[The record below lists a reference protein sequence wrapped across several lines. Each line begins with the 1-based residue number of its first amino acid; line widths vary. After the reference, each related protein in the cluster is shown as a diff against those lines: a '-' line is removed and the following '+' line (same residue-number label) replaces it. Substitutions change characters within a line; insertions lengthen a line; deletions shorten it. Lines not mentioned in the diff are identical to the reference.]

1 VRYDLVTA
9 VNNIAESQSAPT
21 TQTLKDIDKLANY
34 TFRYP
39 EAYLLFKATDMILK
53 VHYDSSLKAHARHK
67 AGVVLYLSNKNTA
80 PEEIGNITEV
90 ISKKPTGVVASISEG
105 EYCTAFIGGQAA
117 IHHRNIL
124 DAINYP
130 QPPTEFF
137 GDNTTAIGIA
147 NDKMKP
153 ISLKHLINHI
163 IGSEVKYDK
172 VSLSQHTYQA
182 NLI

>member
-1 VRYDLVTA
+1 
-9 VNNIAESQSAPT
+9 
-21 TQTLKDIDKLANY
+21 
-34 TFRYP
+34 
-39 EAYLLFKATDMILK
+39 M
-53 VHYDSSLKAHARHK
+53 
-67 AGVVLYLSNKNTA
+67 
-80 PEEIGNITEV
+80 
-90 ISKKPTGVVASISEG
+90 ASISEG

-153 ISLKHLINHI
+153 KKSKAFDKSYHWFRDQVRPCIFISTHISSELNIADYFTKPLQKAEHKRQVIKLVTYPPPNPLTPKKHKKVTF
-163 IGSEVKYDK
+163 SERVY
-172 VSLSQHTYQA
+172 
-182 NLI
+182 